1 MSENTNM
8 ETQQQ
13 TTTPTP
19 EETGGRMFTQEEVN
33 RIVSDRLARERAKA
47 EPSPLDERDAAIKAR
62 ESALDCKEYLGT
74 KQYPPELA
82 DILDTSDAERF
93 KATVDKL
100 AQLPGGLCS
109 SRNLVHVDLFPSC
122 SFNSGGKTDILADA
136 FKPPKI

>member
-33 RIVSDRLARERAKA
+33 RIVSDRLARERAK
-47 EPSPLDERDAAIKAR
+47 
-62 ESALDCKEYLGT
+62 
-74 KQYPPELA
+74 
-82 DILDTSDAERF
+82 AERF

>member
-47 EPSPLDERDAAIKAR
+47 EPSPLDEREAAIKAR
-62 ESALDCKEYLGT
+62 ESALDCKEYLGI
-74 KQYPPELA
+74 KQ
-82 DILDTSDAERF
+82 
-93 KATVDKL
+93 
-100 AQLPGGLCS
+100 
-109 SRNLVHVDLFPSC
+109 
-122 SFNSGGKTDILADA
+122 
-136 FKPPKI
+136 